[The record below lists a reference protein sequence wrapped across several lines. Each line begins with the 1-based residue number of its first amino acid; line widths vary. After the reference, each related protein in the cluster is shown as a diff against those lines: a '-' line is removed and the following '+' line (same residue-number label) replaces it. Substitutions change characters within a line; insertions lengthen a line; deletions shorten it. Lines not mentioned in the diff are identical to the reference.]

1 MNKRS
6 LLTVAAALL
15 LTALLAA
22 GMMWMT
28 GSVMARHMD
37 VIVTVNPLAMEA
49 ALTNPLQITNKLMR
63 TS

>member
-37 VIVTVNPLAMEA
+37 VIVTVNPLAWKPRLRIPYKS
-49 ALTNPLQITNKLMR
+49 LTNR
-63 TS
+63 